1 MASEATRKVT
11 NQTFLAFTVNPR
23 CFEHD
28 QWGCKHGQRT
38 GYPIHRRET
47 RSTLRHD
54 GFSEHAQVAP
64 VTSTV
69 VAEGQVAGQDR
80 LMQIQP
86 QTLWFRRSFT
96 WVSPTLQPSDRTYG
110 TDSQLV
116 DWIALA
122 SGTGFPPDVN
132 VFARIVRLG
141 PAFSKMK
148 NPELGVVAE

>member
-1 MASEATRKVT
+1 VKVTPAASGGSQSAIAIAFLLIRSTNTRSSKLMASEATRKVT

-69 VAEGQVAGQDR
+69 VAEGQVRQA
-80 LMQIQP
+80 
-86 QTLWFRRSFT
+86 
-96 WVSPTLQPSDRTYG
+96 
-110 TDSQLV
+110 
-116 DWIALA
+116 A
-122 SGTGFPPDVN
+122 
-132 VFARIVRLG
+132 
-141 PAFSKMK
+141 
-148 NPELGVVAE
+148 